1 MLEKILKWK
10 QMSFELK
17 MLKED
22 EAKLRR
28 ELCAEFL
35 KSKVP
40 PCKNK
45 FEYEG
50 MEIEAVQG
58 VSFKLDERVVDQIFP
73 DLSDAEKNCINFKPA
88 LKLREYKALGN
99 DDKLMIDEAITVS
112 PAMPTLKIKDIE

>member
-1 MLEKILKWK
+1 MIEKLIQWRKMSDDLKN
-10 QMSFELK
+10 
-17 MLKED
+17 LKEK

-28 ELCAEFL
+28 ELCGEFL

-50 MEIEAVQG
+50 LEIEAVQG

-73 DLSDAEKNCINFKPA
+73 DLSDEEKNALNFKPA
-88 LKLREYKALGN
+88 LKLREYK
-99 DDKLMIDEAITVS
+99 KLPETAILREAVTMS
-112 PAMPTLKIKDIE
+112 PSMPTLKIKDL